1 MCYPCP
7 GTGVTH
13 VPTLNTQPDLPL
25 LLKRALSYP
34 FNVSDKALAVGSLPK
49 EIGASLAAILDQS
62 RLQTPTL
69 A

>member
-1 MCYPCP
+1 MPD
-7 GTGVTH
+7 GISRWVIH
-13 VPTLNTQPDLPL
+13 QAQPDLPL